1 MRIDK
6 FLKVSRLIRRRTVA
20 KEVGD
25 RGWIQLN
32 GRAAKPGDRIK
43 IGDQLQLDL
52 GPRRLIV
59 EVADVREPVPAAEA
73 ATLYTVISDTDNPD
87 WRPA

>member
-6 FLKVSRLIRRRTVA
+6 FLKLSRLIRRRTVA

-25 RGWIQLN
+25 RGWIQRN
-32 GRAAKPGDRIK
+32 GRPAKPGDRVEV
-43 IGDQLQLDL
+43 GDQLQLDL
-52 GPRRLIV
+52 GPRRLVV
-59 EVADVREPVPAAEA
+59 EVLELREPVPAAEA
-73 ATLYTVISDTDNPD
+73 ATLYRVIADAANPD

>member
-20 KEVGD
+20 KQVGD

-32 GRAAKPGDRIK
+32 GRPAKPGDKVR

-59 EVADVREPVPAAEA
+59 EVLTLREHVTADEA
-73 ATLYTVISDTDNPD
+73 GTLYRVVSDTANPD

>member
-20 KEVGD
+20 KDVGD
-25 RGWIQLN
+25 RGWIKRN
-32 GRAAKPGDRIK
+32 GRQAKPGDRLAV
-43 IGDQLQLDL
+43 GDVLQLDL
-52 GPRRLIV
+52 GPRRLTV
-59 EVADVREPVPAAEA
+59 EVLQLREAVPAAEA
-73 ATLYTVISDTDNPD
+73 DSLYRVVDDADNPD